1 METVEGR
8 GTYLVQDSKGHS
20 SGAFVD
26 QQVHLQKESNTW
38 SGTSHFMLLSWFI
51 LNARV
56 TQETTSEIHNLY
68 ME

>member
-26 QQVHLQKESNTW
+26 QQVHLQKESNLEWNITF
-38 SGTSHFMLLSWFI
+38 HAALLIYFKC
-51 LNARV
+51 
-56 TQETTSEIHNLY
+56 
-68 ME
+68 